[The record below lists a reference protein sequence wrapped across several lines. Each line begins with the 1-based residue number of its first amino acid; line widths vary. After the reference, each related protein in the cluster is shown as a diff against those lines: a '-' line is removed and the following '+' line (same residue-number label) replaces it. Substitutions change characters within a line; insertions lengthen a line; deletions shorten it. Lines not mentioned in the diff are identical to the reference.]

1 MATEAN
7 ASSQGLVSSI
17 VGFQFIGLVSGAWKR
32 LASSLLVSGFA
43 DATVEMTASAS
54 LDTAT
59 HPPGTFLKVNSG
71 SAVTVT
77 VPEDAVY
84 EFPVLHEIPII
95 RYGSGQ
101 ITIAAGSGCTVRF
114 AGSRDNI
121 NGQYGVGTLKK
132 IAANEWVFTGDTS
145 TT

>member
-1 MATEAN
+1 MATEDN
-7 ASSQGLVSSI
+7 ATDQPLATSLAGFIFLGL
-17 VGFQFIGLVSGAWKR
+17 LSGAWQR
-32 LASSLLVSGFA
+32 ASIGDVASCFA
-43 DATVEMTASAS
+43 EATVEMTASAS

-77 VPEDAVY
+77 VPQDSVY

-121 NGQYGVGTLKK
+121 NGQYGIGTLKK

-145 TT
+145 TS